1 MQPKSKRE
9 QCAAALA
16 GISPI
21 AQLTMFSCLHAA
33 WRAHRDG
40 TAPTLTDEQRRAL
53 KRQRRRKGPR
63 QRFKRAATPVA
74 LLLVL
79 ALASGCAGVT
89 AEDLAPHVATA
100 QNLAERNNAAIAIHC
115 VGMADDDRQALI
127 RDNIDHAA
135 QLGALQ
141 QSAGDGPGWLSQVI
155 AWALSFSRLAG
166 IVAADPEIE
175 SPEQPAMD
183 GDGNT
188 TEPETPAPDDD
199 GDGLPE
205 ATPDALF
212 PKCGCCGAALPPSVP
227 LAMWRGE
234 LAHASCVS
242 AHAARTALGA
252 PDPND

>member
-16 GISPI
+16 TMSPI
-21 AQLTMFSCLHAA
+21 AQLTMFARLHAA
-33 WRAHRDG
+33 YRAHRDG
-40 TAPTLTDEQRRAL
+40 TAPTITDEQRRAL

-100 QNLAERNNAAIAIHC
+100 QNLADRNNAAIATHC
-115 VGMADDDRQALI
+115 VGMPLEDRQALI

-141 QSAGDGPGWLSQVI
+141 QSADDGPGWLSQVI

-183 GDGNT
+183 GDNANT
-188 TEPETPAPDDD
+188 AEPDTPAPDD
-199 GDGLPE
+199 G
-205 ATPDALF
+205 
-212 PKCGCCGAALPPSVP
+212 
-227 LAMWRGE
+227 GE
-234 LAHASCVS
+234 
-242 AHAARTALGA
+242 G
-252 PDPND
+252 